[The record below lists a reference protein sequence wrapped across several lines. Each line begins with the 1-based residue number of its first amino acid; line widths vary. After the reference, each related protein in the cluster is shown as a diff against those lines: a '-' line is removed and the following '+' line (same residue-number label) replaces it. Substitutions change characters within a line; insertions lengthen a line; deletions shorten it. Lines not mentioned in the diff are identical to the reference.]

1 MTEEQAF
8 DLAKKARRLH
18 ALIGQIERDYAA
30 LISAKIVK
38 PIAGLAEFDHL
49 PLFLDLA
56 EEIAGNM
63 KSGCDQILA
72 EFD

>member
-8 DLAKKARRLH
+8 DPAKKARRLH

-30 LISAKIVK
+30 LISAK
-38 PIAGLAEFDHL
+38 
-49 PLFLDLA
+49 
-56 EEIAGNM
+56 NM
-63 KSGCDQILA
+63 KSLCDQLLS

>member
-1 MTEEQAF
+1 MTGEQAF

-30 LISAKIVK
+30 LISAKMVK

-56 EEIAGNM
+56 EDI
-63 KSGCDQILA
+63 SGAVVALCEHLLS